1 MEVRVTVG
9 VVWVPTGG
17 GVRVGATEVLMNAP
31 GRSVGTSSP
40 LPNLIASPV
49 WAAAVNIAFG
59 SVAVAVGPGVAG
71 ILQETRVADSET
83 SDTTKM
89 IMRFNL
95 APFLHTI
102 CCEPS

>member
-17 GVRVGATEVLMNAP
+17 GVLVGATEVLMSAP
-31 GRSVGTSSP
+31 GGGVGISSP

-49 WAAAVNIAFG
+49 WAAAVKIAFG

-71 ILQETRVADSET
+71 ILQEIRVADSET
-83 SDTTKM
+83 STTNKK

-95 APFLHTI
+95 APLLHTI
-102 CCEPS
+102 CCEPG